1 MATINFVFYPE
12 AGHLN
17 PTFKLAKTLR
27 ARGHL
32 VHYLG
37 LRDFEERVRSQ
48 GMNFIPMF
56 EALYPKGFL
65 RQAAESGLES
75 FEAVL
80 LLSRRSGVDFDP
92 AREFAEVIQRTRPN
106 LFVID
111 LLLPELSALLSSR
124 GLPVVLLNTQL
135 YNPWKDERAVREEKA
150 RYDPIKKL
158 PEVILCPERFDF
170 PGAERKENSYYV
182 EASIDLDRKDA
193 PFPWDKLDNNRPLLY
208 CSFGTQSHLIP
219 GAERLF
225 RLLVETVGRRE
236 DWQLVLAVGGRLRV
250 EDFDPAPPNAVLV
263 NTAPQLELLQRA
275 SVAVSHG
282 GLNSV
287 KECIYF
293 GVPMI
298 LFALIRDQ
306 PSVAAR
312 VVYHGLGLNADVHT
326 VSAEQLDSMID
337 RVSRTPSFSS
347 NVKEMSREF
356 RRVED
361 SAAGAQVIESL
372 LRCSR

>member
-1 MATINFVFYPE
+1 MAIINFVFYPE
-12 AGHLN
+12 TGHLN

-48 GMNFIPMF
+48 GMSFIPMF
-56 EALYPKGFL
+56 EALYPKGFM
-65 RQAAESGLES
+65 RQAAESGMES

-80 LLSRRSGVDFDP
+80 LLSRRSGVDFEP
-92 AREFAEVIQRTRPN
+92 AREFAGIIQRTRPN

-111 LLLPELSALLSSR
+111 LLLPELSMLLSSQ

-135 YNPWKDERAVREEKA
+135 YNPWKDERAIREERA

-158 PEVILCPERFDF
+158 PELILCPERFDF
-170 PGAERKENSYYV
+170 PGAARKENSYYV
-182 EASIDLDRKDA
+182 EASIDLERKDA
-193 PFPWDKLDNNRPLLY
+193 PFPWDKLDGGKPLLY

-219 GAERLF
+219 GTERLF
-225 RLLVETVGRRE
+225 RLVVETICRRE
-236 DWQLVLAVGGRLRV
+236 DWQLVLVVGEGLRV
-250 EDFDPAPPNAVLV
+250 EDFGPAPPNVVLV
-263 NTAPQLELLQRA
+263 NTAPQLELLQKA
-275 SVAVSHG
+275 SVVVTHG

-298 LFALIRDQ
+298 LFAHIRDQ
-306 PSVAAR
+306 PAVAAR
-312 VVYHGLGLNADVHT
+312 VVYHGMGLSADIHT
-326 VSAEQLDSMID
+326 VSAEQLDAMID
-337 RVSRTPSFSS
+337 RVRETPSLSS

-361 SAAGAQVIESL
+361 SARGAQVIESL
-372 LRCSR
+372 LCGSR